1 MKGVFSMDNSITN
14 MKPHLV
20 EEWSER
26 NLPLSPDEVPYGSN
40 KLYWWKGSCG
50 HEWEASAKA
59 RSAGEKCP
67 ICSGARV
74 VAGINDLK
82 TICPSLAEEW
92 STKNKIKP
100 TQVSVGSHKKVLWH
114 GKCGHE
120 WKAVIKNR
128 VRGAG
133 CPYCSHNIVLP
144 GFNDLASRFPN
155 LAAEWSER
163 NYPLRPNMVTAFK
176 NKKVWW
182 KCSLGHEW
190 HTLISTRAGGSQC
203 PYCSGIK
210 LLKGFNDLTTTHPAI
225 AAEWSELNYP
235 LLPDQVNEKSTKNV
249 WWKCRV
255 CGNEWK
261 AVINARV
268 KGVSCPVCAER
279 KVLKGYNDLA
289 TTDAELCKEWDYEK
303 NNVEPTEISRNSH
316 NRAWWLCKYGHS
328 WNAKICE
335 RTHESKTCTVCESEF
350 DSLLVQLLVSL
361 YAKQYN
367 MRVVTFDD
375 NIIGLPLE
383 TYIPDM
389 LSAIERINKKTGNEN
404 ERVVKE
410 HLCKMNGITYFE
422 VSANNRLDLADKI
435 KRIFREKNIYI
446 LSDSQ
451 EDIEQCKKAFLR
463 WKDKPQQ

>member
-1 MKGVFSMDNSITN
+1 M
-14 MKPHLV
+14 
-20 EEWSER
+20 
-26 NLPLSPDEVPYGSN
+26 GS
-40 KLYWWKGSCG
+40 KCKGSFCRRKV
-50 HEWEASAKA
+50 S
-59 RSAGEKCP
+59 CM
-67 ICSGARV
+67 SGARV

-82 TICPSLAEEW
+82 TMCPSLAEEW
-92 STKNKIKP
+92 STKNKIKL

-120 WKAVIKNR
+120 WTAVIKNR

-268 KGVSCPVCAER
+268 EGVSCPVCAER

-389 LSAIERINKKTGNEN
+389 LSAIECVNKKADN
-404 ERVVKE
+404 ERAVKE
-410 HLCKMNGITYFE
+410 HLCKMNGISYFE
-422 VSANNRLDLADKI
+422 VSANNRLELADKI

-446 LSDSQ
+446 LSNSQ

-463 WKDKPQQ
+463 WKDKTQP

>member
-1 MKGVFSMDNSITN
+1 MDNSITN
-14 MKPHLV
+14 MRPHLV
-20 EEWSER
+20 SEWSEQ
-26 NLPLSPDEVPYGSN
+26 NLPLSPDEVSYGSN

-50 HEWEASAKA
+50 HEWQTSAKA
-59 RSAGEKCP
+59 RSAGEGCP

-74 VAGINDLK
+74 IAGINDLN
-82 TICPSLAEEW
+82 TTHPSLAAEW
-92 STKNKIKP
+92 SSKNKIKS
-100 TQVSVGSHKKVLWH
+100 TEVSGGSHKKVLWR

-120 WKAVIKNR
+120 WTAVIKNR

-210 LLKGFNDLTTTHPAI
+210 LLKGFNDLATTHPAI

-279 KVLKGYNDLA
+279 KVLKEYNDLA

-303 NNVEPTEISRNSH
+303 NNVEPTKISRNSH

-422 VSANNRLDLADKI
+422 VSAKNHLELAEKI
-435 KRIFREKNIYI
+435 KMIFRQKNIY
-446 LSDSQ
+446 LFSNNR
-451 EDIEQCKKAFLR
+451 EDIEKCRNVFFK
-463 WKDKPQQ
+463 WKEIK

>member
-20 EEWSER
+20 KEWSER

-82 TICPSLAEEW
+82 TMCPSLAEEW

-120 WKAVIKNR
+120 WTAVIKNR

-235 LLPDQVNEKSTKNV
+235 LLPEQVNEKSTKNV
-249 WWKCRV
+249 WWKCKV

-361 YAKQYN
+361 
-367 MRVVTFDD
+367 
-375 NIIGLPLE
+375 
-383 TYIPDM
+383 
-389 LSAIERINKKTGNEN
+389 
-404 ERVVKE
+404 
-410 HLCKMNGITYFE
+410 
-422 VSANNRLDLADKI
+422 
-435 KRIFREKNIYI
+435 
-446 LSDSQ
+446 
-451 EDIEQCKKAFLR
+451 
-463 WKDKPQQ
+463 

>member
-1 MKGVFSMDNSITN
+1 MAVTSIWPIKGRLDVILKYASNPEKTVESNYINQSELHSVDNVIEYAADEMKTEKRMYVSGIGCNEYSMDNSITN

-20 EEWSER
+20 KEWSER

-59 RSAGEKCP
+59 RSVGEKCP

-92 STKNKIKP
+92 STKNKIEP

-120 WKAVIKNR
+120 WTAVIKNR

-163 NYPLRPNMVTAFK
+163 NYPLR
-176 NKKVWW
+176 
-182 KCSLGHEW
+182 
-190 HTLISTRAGGSQC
+190 
-203 PYCSGIK
+203 
-210 LLKGFNDLTTTHPAI
+210 
-225 AAEWSELNYP
+225 
-235 LLPDQVNEKSTKNV
+235 PDQVNEKSTKNV

-289 TTDAELCKEWDYEK
+289 TTDAVLCKEWDYEK
-303 NNVEPTEISRNSH
+303 NKVEPTEISRNSH

-367 MRVVTFDD
+367 MRVATFDD

-389 LSAIERINKKTGNEN
+389 LSAIEYVNKKADN
-404 ERVVKE
+404 ERAVKE
-410 HLCKMNGITYFE
+410 HLCKMNGISYFE
-422 VSANNRLDLADKI
+422 VSSNNRLELADKI

-446 LSDSQ
+446 LSNSQ

-463 WKDKPQQ
+463 WKDKTQQ

>member
-14 MKPHLV
+14 MKSHLV
-20 EEWSER
+20 KEWSER

-82 TICPSLAEEW
+82 TMCPSLAEEW

-120 WKAVIKNR
+120 WTAVIKNR

-389 LSAIERINKKTGNEN
+389 LSAIECVNKKADN
-404 ERVVKE
+404 ERAVKE
-410 HLCKMNGITYFE
+410 HLCKMNGISYFE
-422 VSANNRLDLADKI
+422 VSANNRLELADKI

-446 LSDSQ
+446 LSNSQ

-463 WKDKPQQ
+463 WKDKTQP

>member
-20 EEWSER
+20 KEWSER

-82 TICPSLAEEW
+82 TMCPSLAEEW

-120 WKAVIKNR
+120 WTAVIKNR

-163 NYPLRPNMVTAFK
+163 NYPLRPNMVTA
-176 NKKVWW
+176 
-182 KCSLGHEW
+182 
-190 HTLISTRAGGSQC
+190 
-203 PYCSGIK
+203 
-210 LLKGFNDLTTTHPAI
+210 
-225 AAEWSELNYP
+225 
-235 LLPDQVNEKSTKNV
+235 
-249 WWKCRV
+249 
-255 CGNEWK
+255 
-261 AVINARV
+261 
-268 KGVSCPVCAER
+268 
-279 KVLKGYNDLA
+279 
-289 TTDAELCKEWDYEK
+289 
-303 NNVEPTEISRNSH
+303 
-316 NRAWWLCKYGHS
+316 
-328 WNAKICE
+328 
-335 RTHESKTCTVCESEF
+335 
-350 DSLLVQLLVSL
+350 
-361 YAKQYN
+361 
-367 MRVVTFDD
+367 
-375 NIIGLPLE
+375 
-383 TYIPDM
+383 
-389 LSAIERINKKTGNEN
+389 
-404 ERVVKE
+404 
-410 HLCKMNGITYFE
+410 
-422 VSANNRLDLADKI
+422 
-435 KRIFREKNIYI
+435 
-446 LSDSQ
+446 
-451 EDIEQCKKAFLR
+451 
-463 WKDKPQQ
+463 

>member
-1 MKGVFSMDNSITN
+1 M
-14 MKPHLV
+14 
-20 EEWSER
+20 
-26 NLPLSPDEVPYGSN
+26 PLSPDKVPYGSN

-82 TICPSLAEEW
+82 TMCPSLAEEW

-120 WKAVIKNR
+120 WTAVIKNR

-144 GFNDLASRFPN
+144 GFNDLASRFPK

-225 AAEWSELNYP
+225 AAEWSELNHP

-383 TYIPDM
+383 TYIPDT

-422 VSANNRLDLADKI
+422 VSANNQLDLADKI

-463 WKDKPQQ
+463 WKDKTQP